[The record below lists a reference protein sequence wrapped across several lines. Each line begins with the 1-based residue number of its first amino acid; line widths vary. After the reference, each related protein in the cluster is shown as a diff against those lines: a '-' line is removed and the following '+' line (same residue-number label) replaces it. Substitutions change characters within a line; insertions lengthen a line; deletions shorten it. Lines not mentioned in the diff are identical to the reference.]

1 MKYEGGRGSNWP
13 PPGKSTL
20 KKPSLIRVNEWT
32 EAAIEEGFL
41 RKQIF
46 KSSYRRCSIKK
57 GALTNFAKFI
67 RNNCARL
74 KLQTSARNFVKKETL
89 TQEFSCEFCQIFEN
103 TFFTEHLW
111 TTDKISVLSSWF
123 NRVSS
128 WLHDWNLQKMSV
140 KKSSFKKLYCVKS
153 VQRRSFF

>member
-1 MKYEGGRGSNWP
+1 MKGGGYQIDH
-13 PPGKSTL
+13 PPGKTTL
-20 KKPSLIRVNEWT
+20 KKPSLIRVNERT

-41 RKQIF
+41 QKQIF

-74 KLQTSARNFVKKETL
+74 KLQASARNFVKKETL
-89 TQEFSCEFCQIFEN
+89 TQQFSCEFCQIFEN
-103 TFFTEHLW
+103 TFFTEHLC

-123 NRVSS
+123 NRVS
-128 WLHDWNLQKMSV
+128 N
-140 KKSSFKKLYCVKS
+140 
-153 VQRRSFF
+153 

>member
-1 MKYEGGRGSNWP
+1 MKGGGGQIDH
-13 PPGKSTL
+13 PPGKTTL

-41 RKQIF
+41 QKQIF
-46 KSSYRRCSIKK
+46 KSNYRRCYIKK

-74 KLQTSARNFVKKETL
+74 KLQTSARNFVKKETDKG
-89 TQEFSCEFCQIFEN
+89 IFLWVLSNFLEHL
-103 TFFTEHLW
+103 FTEHLW

-123 NRVSS
+123 KRVSS
-128 WLHDWNLQKMSV
+128 WLHAWNLQKMSV

-153 VQRRSFF
+153 VQIRSFF

>member
-1 MKYEGGRGSNWP
+1 MKGGGGQIEHH
-13 PPGKSTL
+13 PGKSIL

-41 RKQIF
+41 QKQIF
-46 KSSYRRCSIKK
+46 KSSYRRYSIKK